1 MILTAIMEM
10 AREGR
15 YRLPASM
22 RSVIMSIDL
31 TIDGPSLPVIAVT
44 ALEFKG
50 KPHIYKTS
58 IDQTE

>member
-1 MILTAIMEM
+1 
-10 AREGR
+10 
-15 YRLPASM
+15 
-22 RSVIMSIDL
+22 MSIDL

>member
-1 MILTAIMEM
+1 
-10 AREGR
+10 
-15 YRLPASM
+15 
-22 RSVIMSIDL
+22 MSIDL

-58 IDQTE
+58 INQNNSHLVDMYQQYLNHYVCEFIFGNFA